1 MFRLRINCLIAF
13 FLISAAAA
21 EPLSLKEAVD
31 LARKNNP
38 DLAAA
43 KAQWEAAKAKMP
55 QAISLA
61 DPKLGLEYEQN
72 MKMYTAE
79 QMIMFPGKIYAEW
92 QMAARESDFFGARYR
107 AKLLEISSQAKA
119 AYYDLFLVDRSLKII
134 SEVKDLLSKIKITSQ
149 SKYTTG
155 AVSQTDYLQANIEYL
170 MMNNELITLGQERK
184 VKEAKLRSILAAQG
198 EGTIET
204 EAELAFL
211 GSSGAAADL
220 EKAALEKRPERL
232 AMKAELEAKDAGQL
246 RSKMEFFPDLDLGVK
261 KRVDDGWDAMLSFSV
276 PLYFWKQ
283 SYGLAAAGLERE
295 AAEAAYKNMQNMTRW
310 EVREAYVMA
319 ETGKR
324 TIELYKKSILPQSRQ
339 AVKVGL
345 TAYQA
350 GKIDFQALIGVEK
363 LYREANLKYYE
374 SQVGYGKALAELE
387 RIIGGEIL

>member
-1 MFRLRINCLIAF
+1 MSRIIVSCLIVILYFAP
-13 FLISAAAA
+13 AWA
-21 EPLSLKEAVD
+21 EQLSLKEAVET
-31 LARKNNP
+31 ARKNNP

-43 KAQWEAAKAKMP
+43 RAKWEAAKVKGP
-55 QAISLA
+55 QVLSLA
-61 DPKLGLEYEQN
+61 DPKLGLEYEQIPSGSRN
-72 MKMYTAE
+72 PEDGMKMFTAE

-220 EKAALEKRPERL
+220 EKAALEKRPELL

-261 KRVDDGWDAMLSFSV
+261 KRVEDGWDAMLSFSV
-276 PLYFWKQ
+276 PLYFLKQ

-295 AAEAAYKNMQNMTRW
+295 AAEAAYKNMQN
-310 EVREAYVMA
+310 
-319 ETGKR
+319 K
-324 TIELYKKSILPQSRQ
+324 
-339 AVKVGL
+339 
-345 TAYQA
+345 
-350 GKIDFQALIGVEK
+350 
-363 LYREANLKYYE
+363 
-374 SQVGYGKALAELE
+374 
-387 RIIGGEIL
+387 